1 MEYCIAESL
10 ECKCKDKLNLK
21 AMKEELQKD
30 IQEIIETEVI
40 VEGNDVN
47 ITEWLLPIC

>member
-30 IQEIIETEVI
+30 VQEMIETGVL
-40 VEGNDVN
+40 VEGVDVN
-47 ITEWLLPIC
+47 VTE